1 MMQRITDLDF
11 QILLWIQQNIRGE
24 DATDF
29 WESMTDLGNMGAIWI
44 AIALALFI
52 YRRTRLCGAT
62 AMLAIV
68 INTVVANVIL
78 KNWVARPRPFLA
90 HPELHPLIHLPTD
103 FSFPSGHTSC
113 AFAVAFVIYALLP
126 KRYSIPRAARSR
138 FCRALPPVP
147 WRPLPDRRPRRRAHR
162 LWRCEACHLVRPALH
177 KAMAARFLILLCV
190 KK

>member
-1 MMQRITDLDF
+1 MMQRIADLDF
-11 QILLWIQQNIRGE
+11 QVLLWIQQNIRGE

-44 AIALALFI
+44 AIALALFV

-68 INTVVANVIL
+68 INTLVSNVIL
-78 KNWVARPRPFLA
+78 KNWVARPRPFLT

-126 KRYSIPRAARSR
+126 KRYSIPALLVAAFVGLSR
-138 FCRALPPVP
+138 LYLGVHYPTDVLAGVLIGLGAAMLAIWCV
-147 WRPLPDRRPRRRAHR
+147 RRCKGRWMHYS
-162 LWRCEACHLVRPALH
+162 
-177 KAMAARFLILLCV
+177 
-190 KK
+190 